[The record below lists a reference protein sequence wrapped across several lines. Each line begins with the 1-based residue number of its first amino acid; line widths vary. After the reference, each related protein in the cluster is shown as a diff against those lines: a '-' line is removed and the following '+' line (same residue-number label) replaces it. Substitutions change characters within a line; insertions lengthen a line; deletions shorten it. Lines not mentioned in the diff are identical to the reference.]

1 MAAAQGVSA
10 RGVVILALVA
20 AGLAALLYYKPGKKR
35 APEFAISSLTPQD
48 VKRVEIERTDK
59 EKVVLELDHGQ
70 WKMSEPFAARADSAQ
85 VTALLSLLDAKSS
98 VRYPQSDSARF
109 DLERPLAALT
119 FNQQKLLLGGIN
131 PISGEQ
137 YLATEGHVYLVS
149 PRHGSAAQ
157 TESWASRKLL
167 AENEQPVRYQFPT
180 FAVSKSGEQW
190 SLDPAN
196 AALTQEDFG
205 VWVNRWQ
212 LATALRTEPASALN
226 AAPFKLS
233 LAGGGEIPMAYT
245 EKDSEFFF
253 IRQDQKLQYRFSPTI
268 AKPLA
273 EPPQPSVPK

>member
-1 MAAAQGVSA
+1 MSA
-10 RGVVILALVA
+10 RGVVILALIA
-20 AGLAALLYYKPGKKR
+20 AGLAALLYYKPGKKS

-109 DLERPLAALT
+109 DLERPLAVLT
-119 FNQQKLLLGGIN
+119 FNKQKMSLGAIN

-137 YLATEGHVYLVS
+137 YLATEGYVYLVS

-167 AENEQPVRYQFPT
+167 AENEQPVRYQFPS
-180 FAVSKSGEQW
+180 FSVSKSGEQW
-190 SLDPAN
+190 SLDPAAN
-196 AALTQEDFG
+196 AALAQEDFG

-212 LATALRTEPASALN
+212 LATALRTEPASTLT

-233 LAGGGEIPMAYT
+233 LAGGGEIPMAYA
-245 EKDSEFFF
+245 ERDSEFLF
-253 IRQDQKLQYRFSPTI
+253 IRQDEKLQYRFSPTI

-273 EPPQPSVPK
+273 EPPQPFLPK